1 MQGPNQVQA
10 VNLLRRVRA
19 DPLRPEAEKAAK
31 ALIGKIQWL
40 ASGMTVQGVIRV
52 AISQHPEAGV
62 FAAIERLGQDV
73 ERAQA
78 NEGTLK
84 AIFDAAEASEEQR
97 LAPFDAACAKRLEEI
112 QTLLE
117 AAHRDYRS
125 KILNQ
130 DFPERRYKTYTDK
143 GLTAAEIAAVGIP
156 EPIRGRD
163 FVAERN
169 QWGLELEQTTQP
181 LNSER
186 DAILRFKHTRNESA
200 LPGSV
205 LALVESEAQK
215 VTQ

>member
-10 VNLLRRVRA
+10 ENLLRRVRA
-19 DPLRPEAEKAAK
+19 DPLFPEAQESAK
-31 ALIGKIQWL
+31 ALIEKIQGVAL
-40 ASGMTVQGVIRV
+40 GMTAQGVVRV

-97 LAPFDAACAKRLEEI
+97 LAPFDAACAKRIEEI
-112 QTLLE
+112 QMLLE
-117 AAHRDYRS
+117 TAQRNYRS
-125 KILNQ
+125 LILNQ
-130 DFPERRYKTYTDK
+130 DLPERRYKSYVDK
-143 GLTAAEIAAVGIP
+143 GLTVDEIKALGIP
-156 EPIRGRD
+156 QPTYGRD

-169 QWGLELEQTTQP
+169 QWGFELDQTIQP
-181 LNSER
+181 LTTER
-186 DAILRFKHTRNESA
+186 DAILRFKHTRNENA

-205 LALVESEAQK
+205 LAMVESEAQK

>member
-19 DPLRPEAEKAAK
+19 DPLLPEAQESAK
-31 ALIGKIQWL
+31 ALIEKIQGVAL
-40 ASGMTVQGVIRV
+40 GMTVQGVIRV

-84 AIFDAAEASEEQR
+84 AIFDAAEVSEEQR
-97 LAPFDAACAKRLEEI
+97 LAQFDQACAKRIEEI
-112 QTLLE
+112 QMLLE
-117 AAHRDYRS
+117 AAYRDYRS
-125 KILNQ
+125 KIMNQ
-130 DFPERRYKTYTDK
+130 DFPERRYKSYVDK
-143 GLTAAEIAAVGIP
+143 GLTAAEIKGLSIP
-156 EPIRGRD
+156 EPIYGRD

-169 QWGLELEQTTQP
+169 QWGFELDQTIQP
-181 LNSER
+181 LTTER
-186 DAILRFKHTRNESA
+186 DAILRFKHTRNENA

-205 LALVESEAQK
+205 LALVEGEAQK

>member
-31 ALIGKIQWL
+31 ALIEKIQGVSL
-40 ASGMTVQGVIRV
+40 GMSVQGVIRV
-52 AISQHPEAGV
+52 AISQHPEAVV

-97 LAPFDAACAKRLEEI
+97 LAPFDAACAKRVEEI

-117 AAHRDYRS
+117 AAYRDYRS

-130 DFPERRYKTYTDK
+130 DFPERRYKSYVDK
-143 GLTAAEIAAVGIP
+143 GLTAAEIKALSIP
-156 EPIRGRD
+156 EPIYGRD

-169 QWGLELEQTTQP
+169 QWGFELDQTIQP
-181 LNSER
+181 LTTER
-186 DAILRFKHTRNESA
+186 DAILRFKHTRNENA

-205 LALVESEAQK
+205 LAMVESEAQK